1 MRWRENGRDRAN
13 IENPPSVG
21 RNGGWCAMG
30 LRVTTCGM
38 GQSGP
43 LERKAL
49 GFGGPV
55 LEREVVIGNKDR

>member
-1 MRWRENGRDRAN
+1 MNS
-13 IENPPSVG
+13 PSVG
-21 RNGGWCAMG
+21 RDNGWRAMG

-43 LERKAL
+43 LGRKTP

-55 LEREVVIGNKDR
+55 LESEVVIGIKDR